1 MEFDPSKYSTTS
13 FDSMGP
19 ALKLIHLIKKQIF
32 DINQPLRI
40 VDLGC
45 GPGNSSCLLAESF
58 PQSTIIGLD
67 VVPEMIEHAKKNF
80 SKKNDR
86 FQFFVQDLGLPF
98 DKWNTELRELL
109 QTKQVDL
116 IFSNYALQWIFN
128 PSILGDSLRKI
139 LKPKTGIL
147 VANILF
153 SDILS
158 VVDQNDQH
166 ECKLLEKYLHYPSE
180 KQFIS
185 EWIFGLKND
194 AHLNDIWLHYW
205 QPKCIYPEKYYR
217 ESYVKIPLKWHE
229 HFIDNSVSEELRKEI
244 LKILTKLILKKR
256 ITRIIPRR
264 MNGLNHHHN
273 DVNQVKNGDAND
285 DDDDEMNDIEIEQQ
299 LWTVV
304 ARSSNDNF
312 V

>member
-1 MEFDPSKYSTTS
+1 
-13 FDSMGP
+13 
-19 ALKLIHLIKKQIF
+19 
-32 DINQPLRI
+32 
-40 VDLGC
+40 
-45 GPGNSSCLLAESF
+45 
-58 PQSTIIGLD
+58 
-67 VVPEMIEHAKKNF
+67 MIEHAKKNF

-147 VANILF
+147 GANILF

-217 ESYVKIPLKWHE
+217 ECK
-229 HFIDNSVSEELRKEI
+229 
-244 LKILTKLILKKR
+244 
-256 ITRIIPRR
+256 
-264 MNGLNHHHN
+264 
-273 DVNQVKNGDAND
+273 
-285 DDDDEMNDIEIEQQ
+285 
-299 LWTVV
+299 
-304 ARSSNDNF
+304 
-312 V
+312 